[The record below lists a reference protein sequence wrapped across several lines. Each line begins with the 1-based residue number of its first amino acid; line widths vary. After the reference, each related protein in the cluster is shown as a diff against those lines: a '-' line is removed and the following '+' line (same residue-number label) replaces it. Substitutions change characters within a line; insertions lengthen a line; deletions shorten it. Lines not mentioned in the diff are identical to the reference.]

1 MTDTITSELVVAY
14 SLCPRKA
21 YLICKGEVGDPHPL
35 VEIIERRARANRE
48 RHLQAIGPP
57 SDLVSTNVTLR
68 SGNKEASCDVLIRR
82 GDNSYEPTLVTGSH
96 KVTSDEQ
103 LTLAYVGH
111 VIDHLY
117 HRKPSVGTIV
127 LEQNKTQKVKLEATY
142 NTITKI
148 IPAVQPWVIGTSDQ
162 EPVVMLNEHCPS
174 CQFRHKC
181 IAAAEQADSLTLLDR
196 MTPKL
201 VRRFQRKGIFSIT
214 QLSYLFRPRRN
225 KAKAKASKVF
235 KLELQAL
242 AIRSGKIYLQAVP
255 NIPRTEV
262 ELFLDIE
269 SLPDEDQHYLIGL
282 IIRDK
287 SHVSHRSFWS
297 DSSEHEG
304 QMWIHF
310 FETLQVYPDARI
322 YHYGVYERRVIEKV
336 GKRYDVQVEE
346 VVKRMFNV
354 ASTVYG
360 TIYFPVRSNSLKDLG
375 KFIGATWT
383 SPHASGLQSLV
394 WRYLW
399 EETHNPVWKQELLTY
414 NQEDCN
420 ALRVLTDRISAIAEA
435 AHTMEGVVFADRR
448 RRQATELGTQLHSE
462 FDKLIKFAHFDYREK
477 RISLRSEQAA
487 SDASAP
493 VDPHKK
499 KPPVYRRIAPSR
511 ANKTIHVRRR
521 LKCPRHNRPLTR
533 ADQIAEK
540 SIIDLA
546 FTTDVPHICL

>member
-14 SLCPRKA
+14 SHCPRKA
-21 YLICKGEVGDPHPL
+21 YLICKGEVGDSHPL
-35 VEIIERRARANRE
+35 VEIIERRAGANRE
-48 RHLQAIGPP
+48 RHLQAISPP
-57 SDLVSTNVTLR
+57 SDVVSTNVTLR
-68 SGNKEASCDVLIRR
+68 SGNKQASCDVLIRR
-82 GDNSYEPTLVTGSH
+82 GDNSYEPTLVSGSH
-96 KVTSDEQ
+96 KVTSDDK

-117 HRKPSVGTIV
+117 QRKPSVGTVV
-127 LEQNKTQKVKLEATY
+127 LDQNKIQKVKLEATY

-148 IPAVQPWVIGTSDQ
+148 IPALQQWVSGTSDE

-181 IAAAEQADSLTLLDR
+181 KAAAEQADSLTLLDR
-196 MTPKL
+196 MSPKL

-214 QLSYLFRPRRN
+214 QLSYLFRPRRK

-242 AIRSGKIYLQAVP
+242 AIRSGEIYLQAVP
-255 NIPRTEV
+255 SIPRTDV

-269 SLPDEDQHYLIGL
+269 SLPDEDQHYLVGL
-282 IIRDK
+282 MIRDK

-297 DSSEHEG
+297 DSSEHEF
-304 QMWIHF
+304 QMWLQF
-310 FETLQVYPDARI
+310 FETLQAYPDARI
-322 YHYGVYERRVIEKV
+322 YHYGVYDRRVIEKV

-360 TIYFPVRSNSLKDLG
+360 TIYFPARSNSLKDLG

-420 ALRVLTDRISAIAEA
+420 ALRLLTDRISAIAEEA
-435 AHTMEGVVFADRR
+435 NTMAGVAFADWP
-448 RRQATELGTQLHSE
+448 RRQATEVGTQLHAE

-477 RISLRSEQAA
+477 RIAYTQKKRLATSALQSIRTRRNRQSTAA
-487 SDASAP
+487 FHP
-493 VDPHKK
+493 QERI
-499 KPPVYRRIAPSR
+499 KPSM
-511 ANKTIHVRRR
+511 
-521 LKCPRHNRPLTR
+521 
-533 ADQIAEK
+533 
-540 SIIDLA
+540 
-546 FTTDVPHICL
+546 